1 MNIHSQKIELAQL
14 IFNIDD
20 KAILKKVKEVL
31 SPKKSTAF
39 DSWQNDMQQSVDIA
53 IKQLDEGKGISHKE
67 AVRKIRQW
75 QKK

>member
-31 SPKKSTAF
+31 EPKKTSVF
-39 DSWQNDMQQSVDIA
+39 DSFQTEIQKSVDIA
-53 IKQLDEGKGISHKE
+53 IKQLDEGKGIPHKE
-67 AVRKIRQW
+67 VMKKIRQW